1 VHICYLCD
9 EYPPGP
15 HGGVGSVTQTL
26 ARALVQRGHQATVIG
41 CGSVGREVEE
51 ADRGVR
57 VLRIAP
63 TRLRGGG
70 LLLNGWRIRQTL
82 QRVHEASPVTVLEGP
97 ENSLAVLP
105 KDLPFPSIIR
115 MNGGHHFFSVT
126 LGGRP
131 RLKRSWIERRSFA
144 RADHLCA
151 VSQFVAKTTLDLLG
165 QTSRRVEILPN
176 MVDVSLFAPGVED
189 SRDAVDGRD
198 RAIEGLIV
206 FAGTLCEKKGIRQLV
221 QAMPSIVSAVPHARL
236 WVLGRDSR
244 HRQTGGSYLD
254 CLRAQIP
261 AHLHGHVTF
270 KGPIDH
276 ASMPRMLAQ
285 ASVCVYPSHME
296 ALPLAWLEGMAMRKA
311 VVGSRTG
318 PGPEVIGDGESGL
331 LCDPHDP
338 ESIAEQVV
346 RLLKDADLRRRL
358 GQNARR
364 RAVEEFSEAAL
375 ISRNEAFYR
384 ACA

>member
-1 VHICYLCD
+1 MHICYLCD
-9 EYPPGP
+9 EYPPGQ

-41 CGSVGREVEE
+41 CGPVGRDVEE

-57 VLRIAP
+57 VLRLAP

-82 QRVHEASPVTVLEGP
+82 QRVHDASPVTVLEGQ

-105 KDLPFPSIIR
+105 RDLPFPSIIR

-151 VSQFVAKTTLDLLG
+151 VSQFVAKTTLDLLR
-165 QTSRRVEILPN
+165 QTSRHVEILPN
-176 MVDVSLFAPGVED
+176 MVDISLFAPG
-189 SRDAVDGRD
+189 
-198 RAIEGLIV
+198 AIEGSAGDHTLEGLIV

-221 QAMPSIVSAVPHARL
+221 QAMPRIISKVPHARL

-244 HRQTGGSYLD
+244 HPQTGGSYAD
-254 CLRAQIP
+254 YLRAQIP
-261 AHLHGHVTF
+261 AHLLGHIIF

-311 VVGSRTG
+311 VVGSCTG

-346 RLLKDADLRRRL
+346 RLLKDADLRTRL

-364 RAVEEFSEAAL
+364 RAVEEFSETAL